1 MFKTKELEATNRYII
16 WQILLY
22 SYELNATNLYGAGHR
37 KRIFEF

>member
-1 MFKTKELEATNRYII
+1 MFKTKELEATNHYII

-22 SYELNATNLYGAGHR
+22 SYELNATNLYGVGHR